1 MEEMSPPINA
11 IICTVPN
18 ISNLKS
24 GWHCVFSQIYYN
36 GIAPAENV
44 DAMNNLFDYIF
55 NKITVQST
63 GGPPWECPTFVSSY
77 PQGDVDIS
85 LHLSVIVDNNH
96 HE

>member
-1 MEEMSPPINA
+1 M
-11 IICTVPN
+11 PN

-24 GWHCVFSQIYYN
+24 VWHCVFSQIYYN

-63 GGPPWECPTFVSSY
+63 GGPPWECPTFVSY
-77 PQGDVDIS
+77 AQGDVDIL
-85 LHLSVIVDNNH
+85 LHLSVIVDYNH
-96 HE
+96 DDLILSSPFYAFLS